1 MGLLQQV
8 EQMTTQEF
16 PETLPEE
23 REEIRCAD
31 GYVRRS
37 PVQPYYTPPGYRRRL
52 LVRWGLTVLAVLI
65 AALAV
70 WGLYQSRL
78 LRF

>member
-8 EQMTTQEF
+8 ERMTTQEF
-16 PETLPEE
+16 PDMFPED
-23 REEIRCAD
+23 REEIQCAD

-37 PVQPYYTPPGYRRRL
+37 PVQHYCTPPGYRRRL
-52 LVRWGLTVLAVLI
+52 LIRWGLTVLAVLI

-70 WGLYQSRL
+70 WGLYKSRL

>member
-1 MGLLQQV
+1 MGLLEQV
-8 EQMTTQEF
+8 ERMTAEEF
-16 PETLPEE
+16 PDTLPEE
-23 REEIRCAD
+23 QEEVRCAD

-37 PVQPYYTPPGYRRRL
+37 PVQPYHTSAGYRRRL
-52 LVRWGLTVLAVLI
+52 LVRWGLTALAVLI
-65 AALAV
+65 VTLAV

>member
-8 EQMTTQEF
+8 ERMTTEEF
-16 PETLPEE
+16 PDTLPEE
-23 REEIRCAD
+23 QEEVLCAD

-37 PVQPYYTPPGYRRRL
+37 PVQPYGTPPYYKRRL
-52 LVRWGLTVLAVLI
+52 LVRWVLTILAVLI
-65 AALAV
+65 VAMAV

-78 LRF
+78 LRL